1 MKKAYTEARD
11 AIFEEL
17 FNIATKD
24 KNVILMT
31 VDTGAFLFGKF
42 KEALP
47 NQFLNVGI
55 AEQNA
60 VSVAA
65 GLAMTKKRVFLF
77 GISNFVTLRCFE
89 QIKIDICCH
98 DLPVTIIG
106 MGTGYVYPKDGPTHH
121 MTDIISLTRTL
132 PGMTIWSPSDFATI
146 AAGVRFAYANEGP
159 TYLYVDK
166 GPFDVIYSEDADF
179 SKGFSVLEKGD
190 DLTII
195 SSGIMVPQA
204 RRVAERLLAQGI
216 SIGIIDLYKIKPLNE
231 RDFMDAICDCKHIVT
246 LEENTI
252 VGGIG
257 SLVCE
262 VVAENNLSI
271 PVNRFGIQ
279 DTYHCDIGDREMLR
293 FLDGIDVN
301 NVSQKIIKWLESRS
315 K

>member
-17 FNIATKD
+17 FNIAAKD

-42 KEALP
+42 QQALP
-47 NQFLNVGI
+47 DQFLNVGI

-65 GLAMTKKRVFLF
+65 GLGLTGKRVFLF

-89 QIKIDICCH
+89 QIKIDVCCH

-132 PGMTIWSPSDFATI
+132 PGMTVWSPSDYATI
-146 AAGVRFAYANEGP
+146 AAGVQFAYTNNGP

-166 GPFDVIYSEDADF
+166 GPFDVLYDEDADF
-179 SKGFSVLEKGD
+179 STGFSVLQKGR
-190 DLTII
+190 DLTIVA
-195 SSGIMVPQA
+195 SGIMVLQA
-204 RRVAERLLAQGI
+204 RRVAAELSAQDI
-216 SIGIIDLYKIKPLNE
+216 SIGIVDLYRIKPLNE
-231 RDFMDAICDCKHIVT
+231 VDFTEALRGCRRIIT
-246 LEENTI
+246 LEENTV

-271 PVNRFGIQ
+271 PVKRFGIQ
-279 DTYHCDIGDREMLR
+279 DTYHCEIGDREMLR
-293 FLDGIDVN
+293 FLDGMDVN
-301 NVSQKIIKWLESRS
+301 SVSQKIIKWLGSRS
-315 K
+315 

>member
-1 MKKAYTEARD
+1 MKTAYTEARD

-47 NQFLNVGI
+47 DQFLNVGI

-60 VSVAA
+60 VSVAT
-65 GLAMTKKRVFLF
+65 GLALMKKRVFLF

-89 QIKIDICCH
+89 QLKIDVCCH

-132 PGMTIWSPSDFATI
+132 PGMTVWSPSDYATI
-146 AAGVRFAYANEGP
+146 AAGVQLAYTNDGP

-166 GPFDVIYSEDADF
+166 GPFDVLYADDADF
-179 SKGFSVLEKGD
+179 SKGFSVLQKGI
-190 DLTII
+190 DLTIVAT
-195 SSGIMVPQA
+195 GIMVPQA
-204 RRVAERLLAQGI
+204 RRVAEALVGQGI
-216 SIGIIDLYKIKPLNE
+216 SVGIIDLYRIKPLNE
-231 RDFMDAICDCKHIVT
+231 VDFTEALRDCRRIVT

-271 PVNRFGIQ
+271 SVKRFGIQ
-279 DTYHCDIGDREMLR
+279 DTYHCEIGDREMLR
-293 FLDGIDVN
+293 SLDGMDVN
-301 NVSQKIIKWLESRS
+301 SMVKNINKSLKSHS
-315 K
+315 

>member
-1 MKKAYTEARD
+1 
-11 AIFEEL
+11 L

-65 GLAMTKKRVFLF
+65 GLALTKKRVFLF

-89 QIKIDICCH
+89 QIKIDVCCH

-132 PGMTIWSPSDFATI
+132 PGMTVWSPSDYATI
-146 AAGVRFAYANEGP
+146 AAGVQLAYANDGP

-166 GPFDVIYSEDADF
+166 GPFDVLYDNTANF
-179 SKGFSVLEKGD
+179 SRGFSVLQKGL
-190 DLTII
+190 DLTIVAT
-195 SSGIMVPQA
+195 GIMVPQA
-204 RRVAERLLAQGI
+204 RRVAEALATQGI
-216 SIGIIDLYKIKPLNE
+216 SIGVIDLYRIKPLNE
-231 RDFMDAICDCKHIVT
+231 GDFAEALRDCQRLVT
-246 LEENTI
+246 LEENTV

-262 VVAENNLSI
+262 VVAENNLSL
-271 PVNRFGIQ
+271 PVKRLGIQ
-279 DTYHCDIGDREMLR
+279 DIYHCEIGDREMLR
-293 FLDGIDVN
+293 SLDGIDVN
-301 NVSQKIIKWLESRS
+301 SVSQKIIKWLESRS
-315 K
+315 